1 MQEADE
7 MEKEKIRELIGQL
20 TLEEKAGLTS
30 GQDNWFTKAVERLG
44 IPAVRTSD
52 GPNGL
57 RTQEG
62 DSNGLNEE
70 LSREAVCFPTASAS
84 AASFDTALLEEMGHE
99 LGKEAQA
106 FGVDVI
112 LGPGVNMK
120 RSPLCGRNFEYFS
133 EDPHLAGKLGAAF
146 VKGAQAEGVG
156 TSLKHFFANSQEH
169 RRMDSS
175 SKMDERTMREI
186 YLSAFET
193 VVKEAQPWTVM
204 ASYNKIDGIY
214 STANKKYLT
223 DVLRKE
229 WGFDGLVMSDWGATH
244 DRVAAVLAGCDLTM
258 PAENTDQ
265 MLVKAVEEGR
275 LKESDLDTCCERIL
289 ALAFQAAENRKED
302 VVFDYEGGHAL
313 ARKIADESFV
323 LLKNEG
329 ALLPL
334 DKQIKTAFIGAFA
347 ESPRYQGGG
356 SSHVTSRNVV
366 SALKAAE
373 NANRDVTYAPG
384 YDLKTGETTE
394 ELIQEAVA
402 KAGEAD
408 AAVVFAGLPDSMESE
423 GVDRRHMRMPEGHN
437 RLIREVCRANPNTV
451 VVLHHG
457 SPVEMPWITEPKAV
471 LDAYL
476 SGEAVGEAVVDILY
490 GDVNP
495 SGHLAETF
503 PIRLEDNP
511 SYLSYFGENGTVRYQ
526 EGIFT
531 GYRYYTTKK
540 MPVLFPFG
548 HGLSYTSYKYSD
560 LQVSSESLSVGEPL
574 TVSVKVKNTGD
585 RSGKALI
592 QVYVSPEHVE
602 MIRPVRELKAFAK
615 VELKPGETKEVLL
628 ELPARAFQFWS
639 EQIHG
644 WWTEKGKFTIQICEN
659 AEKVI
664 LEKTVDMDAEPL
676 PPVGG
681 YTTGTPMGEFAKTK
695 KGYHF
700 LNENI
705 SYLVMGMAQAGFIP
719 KEVMPM
725 LESIPGGITLD
736 TIRMM
741 GQRMNVDAAGSDSVS
756 TLMNQALGILY
767 NFLPEEKK
775 EEPNRLIDELNEVTK

>member
-1 MQEADE
+1 
-7 MEKEKIRELIGQL
+7 MEIKKIKKLVSEL

-30 GQDNWFTKAVERLG
+30 GRDNWFTKAVERLG

-62 DSNGLNEE
+62 ETNGLNEE
-70 LSREAVCFPTASAS
+70 MSREAVCFPTACTS
-84 AASFDTALLEEMGHE
+84 AAGFDTELLEEMGHE

-106 FGVDVI
+106 FGVNVV
-112 LGPGVNMK
+112 LGPGVNIK

-133 EDPHLAGKLGAAF
+133 EDPYLAGKLGSAF
-146 VKGAQAEGVG
+146 IKGVQAEGVG

-175 SKMDERTMREI
+175 SEMDERTMREI
-186 YLSAFET
+186 YLAAFEM
-193 VVKEAQPWTVM
+193 VVKEAHPWTVM

-223 DVLRKE
+223 DVLRGE
-229 WGFDGLVMSDWGATH
+229 WGFHGLVMSDWGATH

-258 PAENTDQ
+258 PSENTDQ
-265 MLVKAVEEGR
+265 ILVKAVEEGK
-275 LKESDLDTCCERIL
+275 LKESDLDICCERIL
-289 ALAFQAAENRKED
+289 ALAFKALENRRED
-302 VVFDYEGGHAL
+302 TVFDYEKGHDL

-323 LLKNEG
+323 LLKNEDS
-329 ALLPL
+329 LLPL
-334 DKQIKTAFIGAFA
+334 GKHVKTAFIGAFA
-347 ESPRYQGGG
+347 KSPRYQGGG
-356 SSHVTSRNVV
+356 SSHVTSRKVV
-366 SALKAAE
+366 SALEAAKSE
-373 NANRDVTYAPG
+373 DLDVVYAAG
-384 YDLKTGETTE
+384 YDLRTGEATDE
-394 ELIQEAVA
+394 QINEAVTRA
-402 KAGEAD
+402 KEAEV
-408 AAVVFAGLPDSMESE
+408 AIVFAGLPDSMESE
-423 GVDRRHMRMPEGHN
+423 GVDRRHMHMPEGHN
-437 RLIREVCRANPNTV
+437 RLIRAVSKANPNTV

-457 SPVEMPWITEPKAV
+457 SPVEMPWIAEPKAV

-476 SGEAVGEAVVDILY
+476 GGEAVGEAVVDILY

-511 SYLSYFGENGTVRYQ
+511 SYLSYFGENGKVRYQ

-548 HGLSYTSYKYSD
+548 HGLSYTAFEYSD
-560 LQVSSESLSVGEPL
+560 LCVSSDSLNAGDGL
-574 TVSVKVKNTGD
+574 TVSVKVKNTGN
-585 RSGKALI
+585 RSGKALV

-615 VELKPGETKEVLL
+615 AELMPGETKEVTVT
-628 ELPARAFQFWS
+628 LPARAFQFWS
-639 EQIHG
+639 EQVHD
-644 WWTEKGKFTIQICEN
+644 WWTEKGKFTVQICQN
-659 AEKVI
+659 AEKVL

-681 YTTGTPMGEFAKTK
+681 YTTGTPMGEFVKTK
-695 KGYHF
+695 KGYQF

-705 SYLVMGMAQAGFIP
+705 SYMVMGMAQVGFIP

-725 LESIPGGITLD
+725 LESIPGGITLE
-736 TIRMM
+736 TIRKM
-741 GQRMNVDAAGSDSVS
+741 GQRMNVDATGNDGVA

-767 NFLPEEKK
+767 NFLPQEKK
-775 EEPNRLIDELNEVTK
+775 EELDALIHELNEVRG